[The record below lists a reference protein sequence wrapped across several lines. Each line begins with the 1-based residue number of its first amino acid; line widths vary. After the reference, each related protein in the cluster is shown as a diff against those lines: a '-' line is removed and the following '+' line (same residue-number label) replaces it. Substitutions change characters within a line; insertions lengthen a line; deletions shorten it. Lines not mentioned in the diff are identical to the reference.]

1 MSTIHIK
8 EKNKGKFT
16 AYAKAHGK
24 SVQQMAS
31 TILANKDKYS
41 PTIVKRANFARNS
54 KKFHHEEGTKSL
66 SYNKGCK
73 YKMKSGTRKIETEGR
88 EPVFDKDNNLVYYNP
103 NDPTHKQ
110 GGVESLVVANGKYT
124 PEQLLRI
131 NMTSKVKLLPEGS
144 SIITA
149 NNGLNREA
157 INAYKQGDMGKLN
170 SIKKEMPTD
179 KAKTG
184 KYNLKKYQT
193 GTKATRGGTGYYQV
207 SPEELKARKDAE
219 MNNYAQARGNFG
231 DIQDSYDS
239 QKQYSNLYNDQ
250 KNSWLAQNQYSP
262 NSVLEPNK
270 TTNQVDNSNLT
281 NFAKTT
287 GRLASVYGTTTP
299 IWQNLALGK
308 QKPELQQRNY
318 LNNVSLNDA
327 YNISPQIQNINSVY
341 NNQAGIVANTVGTAQ
356 NRNALQQ
363 SILNSKRG
371 ATNEVLA
378 NKANYRAQLRNQQL
392 MNNQTINEKN
402 LNLKNQYNM
411 FDEQARAKVQDA
423 TTKAASQV
431 GAFTGDA
438 VNYLNKYKQDDINKS
453 YTKQYFDTLENN
465 PSLLKYK
472 TKTENTAKKGKYKIK
487 SK

>member
-1 MSTIHIK
+1 M
-8 EKNKGKFT
+8 KNK
-16 AYAKAHGK
+16 
-24 SVQQMAS
+24 Q
-31 TILANKDKYS
+31 N
-41 PTIVKRANFARNS
+41 
-54 KKFHHEEGTKSL
+54 
-66 SYNKGCK
+66 CK
-73 YKMKSGTRKIETEGR
+73 YKKGTRKIETEGR
-88 EPVFDKDNNLVYYNP
+88 EPVFDKNNNIVYYNP

-110 GGVESLVVANGKYT
+110 GGVDALVVPNGKYT
-124 PEQLLRI
+124 PEQLMRI

-149 NNGLNREA
+149 ENGLNREA

-179 KAKTG
+179 KAKSG
-184 KYNLKKYQT
+184 KNNLKKYQV
-193 GTKATRGGTGYYQV
+193 GTKATKGGRGYYTV
-207 SPEELKARKDAE
+207 SPEEIQARKEAE
-219 MNNYAQARGNFG
+219 MSNYAQARGNFG
-231 DIQDSYDS
+231 DVQDSYDS
-239 QKQYSNLYNDQ
+239 QKQYSDLYNNQ
-250 KNSWLAQNQYSP
+250 KNSWLAQDQYSP
-262 NSVLEPNK
+262 NSPLNK
-270 TTNQVDNSNLT
+270 PTDNTQVDNSNLT
-281 NFAKTT
+281 NFAKTA
-287 GRLASVYGTTTP
+287 GRLASIYGTTAP

-318 LNNVSLNDA
+318 LNNVSLNDS

-341 NNQAGIVANTVGTAQ
+341 NNQAGVVAGNVGTAQ

-363 SILNSKRG
+363 TILNSKRS

-378 NKANYRAQLRNQQL
+378 NKSNYLAQLKNQEL
-392 MNNQTINEKN
+392 MNNQSINEKN

-423 TTKAASQV
+423 TTKAASQA

-438 VNYLNKYKQDDINKS
+438 VNYFNKYKQDDINKS
-453 YTKQYFDTLENN
+453 YTKQYFDALENN

-472 TKTENTAKKGKYKIK
+472 TKKANDTSKKGKYKIK